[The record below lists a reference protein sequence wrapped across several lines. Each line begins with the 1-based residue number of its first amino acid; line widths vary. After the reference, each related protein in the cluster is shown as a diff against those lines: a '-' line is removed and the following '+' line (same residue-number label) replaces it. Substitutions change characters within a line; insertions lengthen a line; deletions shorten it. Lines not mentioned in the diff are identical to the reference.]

1 MTLIP
6 PDIGV
11 RLRMETEAS
20 LQSIAPIKGIP
31 SDLPELQVGQAF
43 SARIQQVLP
52 ENTYRALVAGKTVTL
67 ALPQGAS
74 PGDTLDLVVIDRTAK
89 AIVAQIVSGKVE
101 AATAPYA
108 NTNLSPAA
116 QLIGKLLLP
125 EGQAPAAAPLSRG
138 QPLLA
143 QPPLNGA
150 DMAPKLSQAVTQS
163 GLFYESHQ
171 AKWVA
176 GQLTMAQLQQEPQG
190 QHPIAL
196 AIRHFAA
203 ATPPGLPQFAEPN
216 ALSQTPTRANLSPET
231 IVKTEIL
238 AKAESALLPKELA
251 QALSSANTKP
261 GNYAIDDSLRSLQ
274 TPFPLRTES
283 SPQTASTAAPA
294 QQIPDDLRPLVQ
306 QQLDSVATQRLAWH
320 GEVWPG
326 QKMDW
331 QIEWEKENSRDDAET
346 SQEKWNTTLRLTTP
360 RLGKVDATVSLAGN
374 SIRIN
379 LATPYGASA
388 ADLRNGSPALA
399 SALEAA
405 GLQVIGLQVKHE
417 EE

>member
-1 MTLIP
+1 
-6 PDIGV
+6 
-11 RLRMETEAS
+11 
-20 LQSIAPIKGIP
+20 
-31 SDLPELQVGQAF
+31 
-43 SARIQQVLP
+43 
-52 ENTYRALVAGKTVTL
+52 
-67 ALPQGAS
+67 
-74 PGDTLDLVVIDRTAK
+74 
-89 AIVAQIVSGKVE
+89 
-101 AATAPYA
+101 
-108 NTNLSPAA
+108 
-116 QLIGKLLLP
+116 
-125 EGQAPAAAPLSRG
+125 
-138 QPLLA
+138 LLA

-150 DMAPKLSQAVTQS
+150 DVAPKLSQAVTQS

-196 AIRHFAA
+196 AIRQFAA
-203 ATPPGLPQFAEPN
+203 ASPAALPQIAEPN
-216 ALSQTPTRANLSPET
+216 ALAQAPTRANLAPET
-231 IVKTEIL
+231 TGKTEIM
-238 AKAESALLPKELA
+238 AKAESALLPKDLA
-251 QALSSANTKP
+251 LALSAANAKP
-261 GNYAIDDSLRSLQ
+261 GNAAIGDSLLSLQ

-283 SPQTASTAAPA
+283 SPLTASTAAPA
-294 QQIPDDLRPLVQ
+294 HQIPDDLRPLVQ

-331 QIEWEKENSRDDAET
+331 QIEWEKEASRDDAET

-360 RLGKVDATVSLAGN
+360 RLGQVDASLTLTGN
-374 SIRIN
+374 GIRIN

-388 ADLRNGSPALA
+388 ADLRNGSPALT

-405 GLQVIGLQVKHE
+405 GLQVVGLQVKHE